1 MPERSGNEALPMSGP
16 KLRVLLAEKNV
27 TGMAET
33 LRTLYGQAERGL
45 EMSVTS
51 SLLDLI
57 PAIKLAAP
65 DAVLLDLALAQP
77 DPLEVVRRVHRE
89 APGVPLIVVAEAAEK
104 DTAAQCLSHG
114 AMDYLLKEPVDT
126 HTLEQVLRNA
136 LERNT
141 LQGLTDLLRDPITGL
156 YIRDGL
162 LTLGARSM
170 DGIAEG
176 RGTLI
181 LLCAMIEN
189 LPALRTQFGR
199 MAADD
204 CISEASALLS
214 EGFRRT
220 DIIARVGEGQFAILA
235 VDATEPSVAVLRQR
249 VEQRLRER
257 NQLRGNRAP
266 LDLRISIGFWTA
278 PDQRTFAEFLDSVE
292 ANLRSAP
299 LLGDPRGVPGGRA
312 TLEQ

>member
-1 MPERSGNEALPMSGP
+1 MSGP
-16 KLRVLLAEKNV
+16 NLRLLLAENNV

-33 LRTLYGQAERGL
+33 LRTLCGQSERGL
-45 EMSVTS
+45 EMTVTS
-51 SLLDLI
+51 SLEDLI
-57 PAIKLAAP
+57 PAIKLAGP
-65 DAVLLDLALAQP
+65 DAVLLDLSLAQP

-104 DTAAQCLSHG
+104 DSAAQCLSHG
-114 AMDYLLKEPVDT
+114 AMDYLLKGRVDT

-141 LQGLTDLLRDPITGL
+141 LKGLTDLLRDPITGL

-170 DGIAEG
+170 DGIAQG
-176 RGTLI
+176 GGTLI
-181 LLCAMIEN
+181 LLCALIEN
-189 LPALRTQFGR
+189 LSALRTQFGR
-199 MAADD
+199 TAADH

-235 VDATEPSVAVLRQR
+235 VDATEPSVALLRQR
-249 VEQRLRER
+249 VEERLRRR
-257 NQLRGNRAP
+257 NQERGSRAP

-278 PDQRTFAEFLDSVE
+278 PDGRTFAEFLDTVE
-292 ANLRSAP
+292 ADLRGAP
-299 LLGDPRGVPGGRA
+299 LLGNAGGLPSGRR
-312 TLEQ
+312 TL